1 MFHLRNLLG
10 SLDSRSLITS
20 ALTLLAMGLLFG
32 LVALGLWLF
41 RPDVLRRIGLGGR
54 QCASYTRR
62 LLRKPCTVRLLGEPG
77 LVPIQRQHLR
87 RRQDL
92 RPFGER
98 RGRVSSL
105 FVKNVLMDL
114 HRSESRL

>member
-10 SLDSRSLITS
+10 SLDSRSLTTS

-54 QCASYTRR
+54 QCASCTRR
-62 LLRKPCTVRLLGEPG
+62 LFYKPYTVQLLGEPG
-77 LVPIQRQHLR
+77 LAPTQRRYLRTKQGLQPSVRSFCHVPN
-87 RRQDL
+87 
-92 RPFGER
+92 
-98 RGRVSSL
+98 L
-105 FVKNVLMDL
+105 FVKIVLMG
-114 HRSESRL
+114 HPQSESRL

>member
-10 SLDSRSLITS
+10 NLDSRSLTTS
-20 ALTLLAMGLLFG
+20 ALTLQVVGLLFG

-41 RPDVLRRIGLGGR
+41 RPDALRRIGLGGR

-62 LLRKPCTVRLLGEPG
+62 LLRKSCTVRLLGEPG
-77 LVPIQRQHLR
+77 LAPTQRRHL
-87 RRQDL
+87 QIKQVL
-92 RPFGER
+92 QPFGER
-98 RGRVSSL
+98 RGRVSNL